1 MESKETVKNNLQE
14 YLRAN
19 GFPECAPV
27 GDDAAALCLEKIDCA
42 RLQVKLMQKGVVV
55 EIYAEKEGM
64 TVWERLGK
72 NLVREAPLNGC
83 AFEEVGPK
91 VMEKELDNQGALI
104 VRYATG
110 IDWQSHELS
119 NAEKLK
125 ICGAAKEL
133 QCRIV

>member
-1 MESKETVKNNLQE
+1 MEPKETVRNNLQV
-14 YLRAN
+14 YLKAN
-19 GFPECAPV
+19 DFLNCDFV
-27 GDDAAALCLEKIDCA
+27 GDDPAALCLEEVDSA

-55 EIYAEKEGM
+55 EIYAEQDGAA
-64 TVWERLGK
+64 VWERLGK

-91 VMEKELDNQGALI
+91 VLEKGLDGHGALI

-125 ICGAAKEL
+125 ICEAAKEL
-133 QCRIV
+133 LCRIV

>member
-1 MESKETVKNNLQE
+1 MESKETVRNNLQG
-14 YLRAN
+14 YLVAN
-19 GFPECAPV
+19 GFPNCIFV
-27 GDDAAALCLEKIDCA
+27 GNDSAALCLEKVDSA

-55 EIYAEKEGM
+55 EIYAEKEDA

-83 AFEEVGPK
+83 AFEEIGPK
-91 VMEKELDNQGALI
+91 VLEKKLDNQGAFI

-125 ICGAAKEL
+125 ICEAAKEL
-133 QCRIV
+133 LCRIV

>member
-1 MESKETVKNNLQE
+1 MESKETVRNNLQG
-14 YLRAN
+14 YLVAN
-19 GFPECAPV
+19 AFPNCIFV
-27 GDDAAALCLEKIDCA
+27 GNDSAALCLEKVDNA

-55 EIYAEKEGM
+55 EIYAEKEGA

-91 VMEKELDNQGALI
+91 VLEKELDNQGALI

-125 ICGAAKEL
+125 ICEAAKEL
-133 QCRIV
+133 LCRIV

>member
-19 GFPECAPV
+19 GFPKCAPV

-125 ICGAAKEL
+125 ICEAAKEL

>member
-1 MESKETVKNNLQE
+1 MESKETVRNNLQG
-14 YLRAN
+14 YLVAN
-19 GFPECAPV
+19 AFPNCIFV
-27 GDDAAALCLEKIDCA
+27 GNDSAALCLEKVDNA

-55 EIYAEKEGM
+55 EIYAEKEGA
-64 TVWERLGK
+64 TAWERLGK

-91 VMEKELDNQGALI
+91 VLEKELDNQGALI

-125 ICGAAKEL
+125 ICEAAKEL
-133 QCRIV
+133 LCRIV